1 MSGVIELE
9 IIQDTPLNIN
19 VTGSLGKTE
28 YSYGEQIDLSGLSL
42 MVEYE
47 SGLTLQVPV
56 TDQNLGLVYENGSF
70 LNVGDGMVTVSYT
83 YGGKTVTV
91 DIGNIQVSAKA
102 VADPSIQLEADAYIY
117 DGTAKEPVVIVR
129 DGNTVI
135 PAGEYTVIYANN
147 VNIGTASVTI
157 TDNPGG
163 NYEIVQKTVNFA
175 ITQGQ
180 TGVQTGQT
188 SAPSAGGTNIGK
200 AVPTGDQSALMIW
213 FLLSS
218 AAAAGIFC
226 VVRGGRKRV

>member
-1 MSGVIELE
+1 MSGVIEQE

-91 DIGNIQVSAKA
+91 DIGNIQGSAKA
-102 VADPSIQLEADAYIY
+102 GQDPSIPPD
-117 DGTAKEPVVIVR
+117 
-129 DGNTVI
+129 
-135 PAGEYTVIYANN
+135 
-147 VNIGTASVTI
+147 
-157 TDNPGG
+157 
-163 NYEIVQKTVNFA
+163 
-175 ITQGQ
+175 
-180 TGVQTGQT
+180 
-188 SAPSAGGTNIGK
+188 
-200 AVPTGDQSALMIW
+200 
-213 FLLSS
+213 
-218 AAAAGIFC
+218 AAAYS
-226 VVRGGRKRV
+226 